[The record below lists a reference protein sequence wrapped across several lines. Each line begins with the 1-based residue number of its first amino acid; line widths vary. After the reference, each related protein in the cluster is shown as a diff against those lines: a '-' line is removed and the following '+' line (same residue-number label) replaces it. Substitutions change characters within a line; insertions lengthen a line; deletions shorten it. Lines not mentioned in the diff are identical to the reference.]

1 MRRSLFLLIAFAIA
15 ACQPKLDLPKLF
27 PLPNASLVDETGRAV
42 QLDSL
47 KGSVVVYNFIF
58 TNCTGICPI
67 MTNNMRAVT
76 PKIDKDAPV
85 RFVSISVDPTR
96 DTPAVLAAYAKR
108 NRNDPRWMFLT
119 GDTQTIVD
127 LSVKGFK
134 LAAGDPTPGGEA
146 LLHSGKFAV
155 ADKQGVI
162 RGYYEG
168 SDAAV
173 ADEVVRAVDAL
184 LDE

>member
-1 MRRSLFLLIAFAIA
+1 MRRSWWLLFAFAIA
-15 ACQPKLDLPKLF
+15 ACQPKPDLPKLF
-27 PLPNASLVDETGRAV
+27 PLPNAPLVDETGRAV

-85 RFVSISVDPTR
+85 RFVSISVDPVR

-119 GDTQTIVD
+119 GDTQTVVD

-134 LAAGDPTPGGEA
+134 LAAGPPVPGSEA
-146 LLHSGKFAV
+146 LLHSGKFVV
-155 ADKQGVI
+155 ADKEGVI
-162 RGYYEG
+162 RGYYEATDG
-168 SDAAV
+168 TV
-173 ADEVVRAVDAL
+173 ADEVARVVDVL
-184 LDE
+184 VDE